1 MMEHVAKDQTP
12 KLMKACTYPL
22 TGAGVVNQVYTDL
35 AILDIGP
42 EGFEVRAIVEG
53 LSMETLKQKTGAPIK
68 ASSKLSVIR
77 RNSEG
82 KPFYDR

>member
-1 MMEHVAKDQTP
+1 
-12 KLMKACTYPL
+12 
-22 TGAGVVNQVYTDL
+22 L